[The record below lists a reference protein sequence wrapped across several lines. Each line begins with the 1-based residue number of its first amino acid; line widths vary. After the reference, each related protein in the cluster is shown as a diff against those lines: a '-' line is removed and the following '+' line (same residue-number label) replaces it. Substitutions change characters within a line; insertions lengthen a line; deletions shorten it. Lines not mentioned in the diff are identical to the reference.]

1 MPDKSAKFMSILR
14 RRKEKALLKHMSA
27 LAQGLSEL
35 LKPRFD
41 FATGQFRYDISGHIP
56 KDIYQALLELQTK
69 KKEGSDISD
78 QLTPFETTIMHIHEQ
93 ETSLRPFEDR
103 IRPMHT
109 SARGAID
116 YTFSQILKKGEQAII
131 PVPNWTFWHHLEG
144 YKKKDYG
151 FKYFNASDPDLL
163 VDGFRKAASKRKAKA
178 MILVDPSN
186 PLGYRLT
193 QDVCQEIDSI
203 AEKEG
208 ITVVV
213 DDLLRGN
220 QPVGSRES
228 IAAYFSRPYVVEGF
242 SHRFGENPLSNISYI
257 IVPEGNNT
265 VQSEKIK
272 TCLCAELL
280 KEAYQYATE
289 PVLEELA
296 ERNRLF
302 DESIRNEMP
311 DLNVYRASDSNITG
325 TIELPEAVGTYAN
338 RFAYQ
343 LRSKDVYI
351 YPVASFMP
359 KWRLMPRGLRRT
371 LRFSVGTIH
380 RSMIPHGAQILGQQ
394 IKEMART

>member
-1 MPDKSAKFMSILR
+1 
-14 RRKEKALLKHMSA
+14 MSA

-56 KDIYQALLELQTK
+56 KDIYQALLELETK

-78 QLTPFETTIMHIHEQ
+78 QLTPFETTIMQIHEE
-93 ETSLRPFEDR
+93 ETSLRPSEDR

-151 FKYFNASDPDLL
+151 FRYFNASDPDQL
-163 VDGFRKAASKRKAKA
+163 VEGFRKAASKRKAKA

-193 QDVCQEIDSI
+193 QDVCLEIDSI

-242 SHRFGENPLSNISYI
+242 SHRFGENPLGNISYI

-280 KEAYQYATE
+280 KVAYQYATE
-289 PVLEELA
+289 SVLEELA

-302 DESIRNEMP
+302 DESIRKAMP
-311 DLNVYRASDSNITG
+311 DLNVYRASDSSISG
-325 TIELPEAVGTYAN
+325 TVELPESVSTDAAG
-338 RFAYQ
+338 FARH
-343 LRSKDVYI
+343 LRNSDI
-351 YPVASFMP
+351 YLYPIAGFMP
-359 KWRLMPRGLRRT
+359 NWTRTPRGLRRT
-371 LRFSVGTIH
+371 LRFSVGTIY
-380 RSMIPHGAQILGQQ
+380 RSMIPYGSQLLGQQ
-394 IKEMART
+394 MKEMVRT